1 MKPNWWLYI
10 VCPVVLLGLGFGSSF
25 VTNSGNENDWYMSLP
40 RAPWTPPGWVFSTVW
55 SILYVLLGVAMAR
68 TIVEKEWHSKMD
80 QSQLGILSGIIL
92 LILVWPFAY
101 FMAKSQMAGIVLIW
115 IIVLLGIA
123 YSILTGLGKHFVQL
137 GCALPL
143 VVWGTFATSLAMYS
157 ILNP

>member
-25 VTNSGNENDWYMSLP
+25 VTNSGNDNEWYMSLR

-55 SILYVLLGVAMAR
+55 SVLYVLLGVAMAR

-80 QSQLGILSGIIL
+80 QTHLGILSSILL

-101 FMAKSQMAGIVLIW
+101 FMGKSQLAGIILILS
-115 IIVLLGIA
+115 IVVMA
-123 YSILTGLGKHFVQL
+123 TVYSILTGLDKRFVQL

-143 VVWGTFATSLAMYS
+143 VVWGTYATSLALYPV
-157 ILNP
+157 LHA

>member
-1 MKPNWWLYI
+1 MVSKMSTLPIRRSKACGWVSLKNKLSFFKKKSIAMKPNWWLYI

-80 QSQLGILSGIIL
+80 QSQL
-92 LILVWPFAY
+92 
-101 FMAKSQMAGIVLIW
+101 
-115 IIVLLGIA
+115 
-123 YSILTGLGKHFVQL
+123 
-137 GCALPL
+137 
-143 VVWGTFATSLAMYS
+143 
-157 ILNP
+157 